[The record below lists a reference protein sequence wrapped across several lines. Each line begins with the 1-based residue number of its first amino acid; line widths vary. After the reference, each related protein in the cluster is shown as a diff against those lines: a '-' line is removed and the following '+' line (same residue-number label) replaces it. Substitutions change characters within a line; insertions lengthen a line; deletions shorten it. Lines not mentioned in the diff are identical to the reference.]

1 MYVRSLMVS
10 VDICIKQ
17 GRKRETRDVDKRVEK
32 ERLVDEESMLRLIR
46 MPGISAIC
54 YVHEDMLA
62 KLGERT
68 RQANSE

>member
-1 MYVRSLMVS
+1 M
-10 VDICIKQ
+10 DICIKQ
-17 GRKRETRDVDKRVEK
+17 GRKKETRDVDKRVEK
-32 ERLVDEESMLRLIR
+32 ERLIDEESMLRLIR